1 MVLYDSF
8 QYYKQYNLI
17 KRKRRITNK
26 KKTFKLEISDLMVA
40 ILMQGC
46 VIYTFAMPNFFF
58 GSIPASTIKGLKR
71 E

>member
-40 ILMQGC
+40 IPMQGC
-46 VIYTFAMPNFFF
+46 SNLNWQYHIGTPV
-58 GSIPASTIKGLKR
+58 R
-71 E
+71 